1 MEQIN
6 QVWKLLPVIAP
17 RYADMIFSEACRLL
31 NTGWSVADTVGFLSC
46 LSCLQEAGCEMD
58 KSEALAREVLIMARN
73 P

>member
-6 QVWKLLPVIAP
+6 QVWKLLPKISDE
-17 RYADMIFSEACRLL
+17 RDADMIFSEACRLL

-46 LSCLQEAGCEMD
+46 LQEAGCKMD
-58 KSEALAREVLIMARN
+58 ESEALARMALIMARN